1 VFSKELLFGLV
12 DLYRLCSETGRENDA
27 YQMHCNFSQMLLK
40 DHFAASQLPEHNLIH
55 WTDGDFP
62 VVVELPSGP
71 MPSSS
76 NVLL

>member
-1 VFSKELLFGLV
+1 MLHDIPFLRA
-12 DLYRLCSETGRENDA
+12 DLYRLCSETGREQEA
-27 YQMHCNFSQMLLK
+27 YTMHCNFSQMLLK

-76 NVLL
+76 NVML